1 MADVDWESVEAVN
14 VQPGFVPPKDHL
26 NCDPTYE
33 LEEMII
39 EAKPLHK
46 KKKRLKK
53 LSSRIESEEEMDP
66 VQLCLEEIK
75 KDFKIYNREKLLS
88 NRRPTKSSSSLT
100 ENNETKTSEL
110 SKTEVK
116 QS

>member
-1 MADVDWESVEAVN
+1 
-14 VQPGFVPPKDHL
+14 
-26 NCDPTYE
+26 
-33 LEEMII
+33 
-39 EAKPLHK
+39 
-46 KKKRLKK
+46 
-53 LSSRIESEEEMDP
+53 
-66 VQLCLEEIK
+66 
-75 KDFKIYNREKLLS
+75 LLS